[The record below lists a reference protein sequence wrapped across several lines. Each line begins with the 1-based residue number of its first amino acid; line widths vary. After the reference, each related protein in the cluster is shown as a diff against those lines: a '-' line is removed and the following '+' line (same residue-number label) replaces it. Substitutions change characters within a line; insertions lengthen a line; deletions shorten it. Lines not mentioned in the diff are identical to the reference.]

1 MLLKILVLL
10 PFAFGQTSDDI
21 DKTAD
26 HIRAVNPLGN
36 PYHSD
41 TRLHLLSGEPRD
53 NETFAGTLSLC
64 SNGSNDE
71 LLNVTISSSI
81 ALRGY
86 KSLVFY
92 ARAETFTILEFKD
105 FLELPKFMGVHR
117 IALPQT
123 NRSVSELEEALAYAW
138 APSFEKSSMT
148 PRRAQI
154 VKLGQTWDFFS
165 RNGSPLVSIVYI
177 LPLDELPSSGHCA
190 RPCTIPRNVSFH
202 ELPAVT
208 PPSVETF
215 WQRFEEKGFAQPSG
229 NIFASAAPHGEFY
242 TSLYLA
248 ENKSGYRP
256 ICLLRFW
263 NAERGKTAAR
273 MASPM

>member
-165 RNGSPLVSIVYI
+165 RNG
-177 LPLDELPSSGHCA
+177 
-190 RPCTIPRNVSFH
+190 
-202 ELPAVT
+202 
-208 PPSVETF
+208 
-215 WQRFEEKGFAQPSG
+215 
-229 NIFASAAPHGEFY
+229 
-242 TSLYLA
+242 
-248 ENKSGYRP
+248 
-256 ICLLRFW
+256 
-263 NAERGKTAAR
+263 
-273 MASPM
+273 